1 MVTCAM
7 PLAYLILFR
16 LFFFPQII
24 FYNEHIIF
32 KLFYCGNICV
42 CVYIYIYI
50 YTKLNIWFIYI
61 TVQFSCIQYI
71 CTYIVVK
78 LSPSSISRTFFV
90 FPTLYPLKTNSL
102 FLPSPSPWEQAFCFL
117 SQT

>member
-32 KLFYCGNICV
+32 KLFYCGNIYV

-50 YTKLNIWFIYI
+50 QNLTFGLYI
-61 TVQFSCIQYI
+61 
-71 CTYIVVK
+71 
-78 LSPSSISRTFFV
+78 
-90 FPTLYPLKTNSL
+90 
-102 FLPSPSPWEQAFCFL
+102 
-117 SQT
+117 